1 LPQSE
6 GSKLEGRVAL
16 ITGAARGTGAETAR
30 LFAAEGAR
38 VILSD
43 VLDDLGEAA
52 AEKIAK
58 EIAKET
64 GGRASYQRLD
74 VTNED
79 DWQTVVDSIVREAG
93 GIDVLVNNAAL
104 LDVSSIAETSL
115 ETLTRI
121 VQVNQI
127 GAFLGVRAVIE
138 PMRARGGGS
147 IVNVASIDAMEGSN
161 GVAAY
166 TSSKWGMRGL
176 TKAAAIELGRL
187 GIRVNTVCPG
197 FGSSEMVEPFFKKAA
212 ERLRDRKERLPD
224 RPQSPASRRG
234 RLEDVAR
241 AILYLASED
250 SSFVSG
256 IDLTVDGGFT
266 VGKVEPGAPFS

>member
-1 LPQSE
+1 MSD
-6 GSKLEGRVAL
+6 LEGRIEGKLAGKVAL

-38 VILSD
+38 VVLSD

-52 AEKIAK
+52 AK
-58 EIAKET
+58 EI
-64 GGRASYQRLD
+64 GGNARYLRLD
-74 VTNED
+74 VTRED
-79 DWQTVVDSIVREAG
+79 DWQTAVAAVSGYG
-93 GIDVLVNNAAL
+93 GLDVLVNNAAV
-104 LDVSSIAETSL
+104 LDVSSIAETTL
-115 ETLTRI
+115 EDLTRI
-121 VQVNQI
+121 VHVNQI
-127 GAFLGVRAVIE
+127 GAFLGVRAAIE
-138 PMRARGGGS
+138 PMKARGGGS

-212 ERLRDRKERLPD
+212 LRLKDRKERLPD
-224 RPQSPASRRG
+224 RPQSPAARRG

-241 AILYLASED
+241 AILYLASDE

-266 VGKVEPGAPFS
+266 VGKIEPGAPFS